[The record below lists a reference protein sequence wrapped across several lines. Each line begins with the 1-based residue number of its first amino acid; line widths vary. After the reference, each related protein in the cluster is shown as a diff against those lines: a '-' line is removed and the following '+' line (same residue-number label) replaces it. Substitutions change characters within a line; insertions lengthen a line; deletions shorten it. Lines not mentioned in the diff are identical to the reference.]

1 MNKTEKQAY
10 KDAYLNGYDNAMSD
24 VSNTLDYINYQ
35 LAKIN
40 AAQESSK

>member
-24 VSNTLDYINYQ
+24 VQNTLDYINYQ
-35 LAKIN
+35 LAKIE
-40 AAQESSK
+40 AAK